1 MSRNALLSGEDP
13 FSKAAL
19 SCEEALSGSWPGLL
33 LSESLESELS
43 ADILGGSTSK
53 PGGLIEE
60 GFCGEE
66 LLNELLPGRLL
77 GETRLV
83 RVLSIE

>member
-13 FSKAAL
+13 FSEAAL

-33 LSESLESELS
+33 LSESLEPEPPV
-43 ADILGGSTSK
+43 DILEGSTSK
-53 PGGLIEE
+53 PGGLTEE
-60 GFCGEE
+60 DFWGEE